1 MEETLKLPAI
11 LLEGDDSETDLLRGP
26 GQKYAVSAT
35 QALAAP
41 GRDEMALRH
50 PESLPLSCDSA
61 KLVLIARDPKCLVAQ
76 WDLSDEQQRLYN
88 ALSATG
94 HLSIR
99 VYRRSVGGPVAAMA
113 EVHADSRH
121 WFLHVDPSEEACIAQ
136 LGYQLPDG
144 GWVAVAT
151 SELVVTPPSERSE
164 ERRDVFARLPL
175 DVPLDQVF
183 LPLPPVSQSAP
194 ATVASGPAATTVT
207 HFPKAPELPVVPQS
221 PPPEH
226 LRERTQEATVGLFAA
241 PAESE
246 APQPVPSVFSGHEPG
261 PAWTPAQEQALAEVI
276 DDSLGRHEWIGS
288 EGIEGVIQG
297 REHKEGQG
305 PCASLSSMAAATG
318 FSGASPTS
326 PAPQGPPGRQGFWFN
341 VNAELVIYGSTERD
355 ATVTIG
361 GRLIKLR
368 SDGSFSYRFALPD
381 GCYELPAQAVSA
393 RGYDSRSANLEFSRQ
408 TVYAG
413 EVGAHAQDPALKP
426 PLPENLSS

>member
-1 MEETLKLPAI
+1 VEETLKLPAI

-35 QALAAP
+35 QVVASGA
-41 GRDEMALRH
+41 DDMALRP
-50 PESLPLSCDSA
+50 PESLPLSCDSG

-88 ALSATG
+88 SLSATG
-94 HLSIR
+94 RLSIR

-121 WFLHVDPSEEACIAQ
+121 WFLHVDPSGEACVAQ
-136 LGYQLPDG
+136 LGYQRPDG

-151 SELVVTPPSERSE
+151 SELVYTPPSERSE
-164 ERRDVFARLPL
+164 ERLDVFARLPL
-175 DVPLDQVF
+175 DMPLDQF
-183 LPLPPVSQSAP
+183 RSPLPPACQRAP
-194 ATVASGPAATTVT
+194 VTVASGPAATAVA
-207 HFPKAPELPVVPQS
+207 HFPEAPELPVVPQS

-226 LRERTQEATVGLFAA
+226 LWERTQEATGGLSAP
-241 PAESE
+241 PAESQ
-246 APQPVPSVFSGHEPG
+246 APRPAPSVFLEPEPG
-261 PAWTPAQEQALAEVI
+261 LVWTPAQEQALAEVI
-276 DDSLGRHEWIGS
+276 GESLARHEWIAS

-297 REHKEGQG
+297 REREDGRG
-305 PCASLSSMAAATG
+305 PHASLSSLAAAQEI
-318 FSGASPTS
+318 SGASPTS
-326 PAPQGPPGRQGFWFN
+326 PAPQGPPARQGFWFN

-393 RGYDSRSANLEFSRQ
+393 RGHDSRSANLEFSRQ

-426 PLPENLSS
+426 PSPSNLSS